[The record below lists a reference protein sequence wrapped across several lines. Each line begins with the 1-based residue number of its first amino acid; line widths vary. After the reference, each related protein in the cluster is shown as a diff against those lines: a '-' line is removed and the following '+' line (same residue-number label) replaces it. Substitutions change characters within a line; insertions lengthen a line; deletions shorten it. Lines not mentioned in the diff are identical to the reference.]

1 MKRYRLSRP
10 AKVDLDRI
18 WDYVARN
25 GSVERADRLIDR
37 ITNRFSILARAPQV
51 GVDRNEVEAGL
62 RSFPVG
68 VYLIYYREAD
78 SGGVLIARVLHGMR
92 DQEKAYRS

>member
-10 AKVDLDRI
+10 AKADLDRI
-18 WDYVARN
+18 WTYVAKN

-37 ITNRFSILARAPQV
+37 ITNRFPILAGSPEIGA
-51 GVDRNEVEAGL
+51 DRNEVESGL

-78 SGGVLIARVLHGMR
+78 SGGVLIARVIHGLR
-92 DQEKAYRS
+92 DQENAYRS